1 MQTVLLNDFK
11 RQWSEIGEEV
21 QRAVGA
27 VGASGWYVLGA
38 QVAGFEQDLAQFWG
52 LANAVGVGSGLDA
65 LEIGLRA
72 VGLRCGD
79 RVLTTPLSAFATT
92 MAIVRLGGV
101 PVFCDTDAHGLLD
114 MEQAEAVLAAD
125 PGIRFLLPVHLFG
138 QSLDLDRLAGLRDR
152 YGVGIVEDCAQS
164 IGAEWCGR
172 PTGSVG
178 RLAATSFYP
187 TKNLGALGEGG
198 AVLTGDAELAAR
210 VRRLR
215 DYGQSAKYGHDEI
228 GWNSRLDELQAAI
241 LRGALLPRLR
251 EWTRRRQQ
259 VAAAYGAGMRHPG
272 VRLLRPADG
281 AASCEHLFPVT
292 VAPGRREQFE
302 AHLKSRGIGTGRHYP
317 ILIPDQP
324 ALAGVRVERHGELSM
339 ARGLASSEVS
349 LPIHPQL
356 TGEEVERVVAAV
368 NEWPAEDP
376 TKDPLKD

>member
-21 QRAVGA
+21 RRAVEAVGA
-27 VGASGWYVLGA
+27 GGWYVLGV

-52 LANAVGVGSGLDA
+52 LANAVGVASGLDA

-72 VGLRCGD
+72 LGLRCGD

-101 PVFCDTDAHGLLD
+101 PVFCDTDANGLLD
-114 MEQAEAVLAAD
+114 LGQAEAVLAAD

-138 QSLDLDRLAGLRDR
+138 QCLDLDRLATLRDR
-152 YGVGIVEDCAQS
+152 CGVTIVEDCAQS
-164 IGAEWCGR
+164 IGAEWRGR

-178 RLAATSFYP
+178 QLAATSFYP
-187 TKNLGALGEGG
+187 TKNLGALGDGG

-215 DYGQSAKYGHDEI
+215 DYGQSAKYRHDEI

-241 LRGALLPRLR
+241 LRGAMLPRLR
-251 EWTRRRQQ
+251 EWTQRRQQ
-259 VAAAYGAGMRHPG
+259 VAAAYAAGMRHPG
-272 VRLLRPADG
+272 VRLLRPAAG

-292 VAPGRREQFE
+292 VAPERREQFE
-302 AHLKSRGIGTGRHYP
+302 AHLKSRGIATGRHYP
-317 ILIPDQP
+317 ILIPDQQ
-324 ALAGVRVERHGELSM
+324 ALAGVRVERHGELAM
-339 ARGLASSEVS
+339 ARELASSEVS

-356 TGEEVERVVAAV
+356 TGEEVERVIAAV
-368 NEWPAEDP
+368 NEWPAEE
-376 TKDPLKD
+376 

>member
-21 QRAVGA
+21 RRAVEAVGA
-27 VGASGWYVLGA
+27 GGWYVLGV

-52 LANAVGVGSGLDA
+52 LANTIGVASGLDA

-72 VGLRCGD
+72 LGLRCGD

-101 PVFCDTDAHGLLD
+101 PVFCDTDANGLLD
-114 MEQAEAVLAAD
+114 LGQAEAVLAAD

-138 QSLDLDRLAGLRDR
+138 QCLDLDRLATLRDR
-152 YGVGIVEDCAQS
+152 CGVTIVEDCAQS
-164 IGAEWCGR
+164 IGAEWRGR

-178 RLAATSFYP
+178 QLAATSFYP
-187 TKNLGALGEGG
+187 TKNLGALGDGG

-215 DYGQSAKYGHDEI
+215 DYGQSAKYRHDEI

-241 LRGALLPRLR
+241 LRGAMLPRLR
-251 EWTRRRQQ
+251 EWTQRRQQ
-259 VAAAYGAGMRHPG
+259 VAVAYAARMRHPG
-272 VRLLRPADG
+272 VRLLRPAAG
-281 AASCEHLFPVT
+281 AASSEHLFPVT
-292 VAPGRREQFE
+292 VAPERREHFE
-302 AHLKSRGIGTGRHYP
+302 AYLKSRGIATGRHYP
-317 ILIPDQP
+317 ILIPDQQ
-324 ALAGVRVERHGELSM
+324 ALAGVRVERHGELAM
-339 ARGLASSEVS
+339 ARELASSEVS

-356 TGEEVERVVAAV
+356 TGEEVERVIAAV

-376 TKDPLKD
+376 AED

>member
-21 QRAVGA
+21 RHAVEA

-72 VGLRCGD
+72 LGLRCGD

-101 PVFCDTDAHGLLD
+101 PVFCDTDAKGLLD
-114 MEQAEAVLAAD
+114 LEQAEAVLAAD

-138 QSLDLDRLAGLRDR
+138 QSLDLDRLAALRDR
-152 YGVGIVEDCAQS
+152 CGVAIVEDCAQS
-164 IGAEWCGR
+164 IGGAWSGR

-215 DYGQSAKYGHDEI
+215 DYGQSAKYRHDEI

-241 LRGALLPRLR
+241 LRGAMLPRLR

-259 VAAAYGAGMRHPG
+259 VAAAYSAGMRHAG
-272 VRLLRPADG
+272 VRLLRPTDG
-281 AASCEHLFPVT
+281 EASCEHLFPVT
-292 VAPGRREQFE
+292 VAPERREQFE
-302 AHLKSRGIGTGRHYP
+302 AHLKSRGIATGRHYP
-317 ILIPDQP
+317 ILIPDQQ
-324 ALAGVRVERHGELSM
+324 ALAGVRVERHGELAV
-339 ARGLASSEVS
+339 ARRLAASEVS

-356 TGEEVERVVAAV
+356 TGEEVERVIAAV
-368 NEWPAEDP
+368 NEWPAEGP
-376 TKDPLKD
+376 TED